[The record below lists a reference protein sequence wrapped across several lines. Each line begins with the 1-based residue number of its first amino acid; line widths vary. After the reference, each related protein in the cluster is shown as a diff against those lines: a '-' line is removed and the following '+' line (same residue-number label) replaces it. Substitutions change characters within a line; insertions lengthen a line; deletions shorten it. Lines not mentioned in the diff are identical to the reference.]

1 MLAAR
6 RFVFFDVIFMS
17 RKVEISLALRI
28 NDGYADESDSSLA
41 SRRRMVAKALGSLA
55 DAPAHL
61 LDDLHKSLQS
71 NRRIFASPCDT
82 AFRRHRGIDWPEHHI
97 FVVEFF

>member
-28 NDGYADESDSSLA
+28 NRELRGRIGLVSCLAPTDGRQSAGE
-41 SRRRMVAKALGSLA
+41 AKGY
-55 DAPAHL
+55 
-61 LDDLHKSLQS
+61 
-71 NRRIFASPCDT
+71 
-82 AFRRHRGIDWPEHHI
+82 
-97 FVVEFF
+97 